1 MMNQAA
7 LNQYQNISVQGA
19 MTDAS
24 PHRMIAMQLDGVLDR
39 VASAR
44 GAMQRKELGRK
55 GELLSSA
62 IAIIDSLRASLNYE
76 LGGEISANLASLYDY
91 IERRLVEANMTS
103 DVLLLDEV
111 GSLLKELKMGWASI
125 PADLRQG

>member
-7 LNQYQNISVQGA
+7 LNQYQNVSAHSA

-24 PHRMIAMQLDGVLDR
+24 PHRVIAMQFDGALDR

-44 GAMQRKELGRK
+44 GAIQRKELGRK
-55 GELLSSA
+55 GELLSGA
-62 IAIIDSLRASLNYE
+62 IAIIDSLRASLNHE
-76 LGGEISANLASLYDY
+76 LGGEISVNLASLYDY
-91 IERRLVEANMTS
+91 IELRLVEANMNS

-111 GSLLKELKMGWASI
+111 RSLLKELKLGWASI
-125 PADLRQG
+125 PAELRQG